1 MSTIPPK
8 YQSPALLGLA
18 AVLAVQ
24 IPSSIA
30 AINDPLIRTLI
41 QVSVLV
47 LVILFAWKAQP
58 PKDPPIPP
66 SQAIVL
72 REKEDTPEPI
82 TEPDP
87 PTTDRYRFNATC

>member
-1 MSTIPPK
+1 VSTIPPK

-30 AINDPLIRTLI
+30 AIHDPIIRTLI
-41 QVSVLV
+41 QVSVLS
-47 LVILFAWKAQP
+47 LIILFAWKAQP

-66 SQAIVL
+66 HAPLKV
-72 REKEDTPEPI
+72 DTPVPD
-82 TEPDP
+82 TVPDP
-87 PTTDRYRFNATC
+87 PLRFNATY